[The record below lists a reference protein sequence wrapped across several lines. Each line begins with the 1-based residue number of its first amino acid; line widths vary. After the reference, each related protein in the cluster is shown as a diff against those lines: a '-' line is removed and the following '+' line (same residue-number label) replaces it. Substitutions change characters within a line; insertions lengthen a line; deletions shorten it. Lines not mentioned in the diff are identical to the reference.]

1 MTTQHLADH
10 SPETRTLRA
19 LFELGRL
26 DCTATTVSALAG
38 ALGLRATEVAR
49 ALIALEQ
56 RGLVRADHV
65 RLTLLGLGV
74 ATRLPALA
82 LSAPIA
88 AQKPRVPVVVRGL
101 ANARPQRVGA
111 RRVAQLPRAA
121 CH

>member
-10 SPETRTLRA
+10 SPEARTLRA

-26 DCTATTVSALAG
+26 DCSATASALAA

-74 ATRLPALA
+74 ATRLSALA
-82 LSAPIA
+82 LKAPA
-88 AQKPRVPVVVRGL
+88 VREKPRLPVVVRGL
-101 ANARPQRVGA
+101 ANARPARAGA
-111 RRVAQLPRAA
+111 RRSAQLPRAA